1 MSAKSLN
8 RYTPVPAISPKQPHD
23 EKTMSSSKAEKIP
36 SQPSDMNVSGST
48 GVVIKPPIV
57 KRQSSVTAKVVAA
70 GNTKKQDS
78 EGDSKANCSQV
89 EAQCNGEAEKEVT
102 SPETADA
109 AEHQQVQNQEE
120 SASALLPEDNNV
132 SSAVNENDAD
142 DSDDNDDQLDNTK
155 CSTSVSFVLCRCDDV
170 HMKLYELTEL

>member
-120 SASALLPEDNNV
+120 SALLPEDKND